1 MDDWRMQQQRMPM
14 NNIGP
19 IHHYH
24 SIRSRPSP
32 YPTYQYQQ
40 PSTMSVKTD
49 SNPVSHNKS

>member
-1 MDDWRMQQQRMPM
+1 MQQQRMPM